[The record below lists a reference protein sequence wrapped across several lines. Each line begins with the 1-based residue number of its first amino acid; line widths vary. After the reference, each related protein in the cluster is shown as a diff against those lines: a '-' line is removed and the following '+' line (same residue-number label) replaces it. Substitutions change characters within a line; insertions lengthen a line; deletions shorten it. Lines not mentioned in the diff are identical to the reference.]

1 VKVRFRCTNLVD
13 PSYQVVGQT
22 GAAGTNKAIFHR
34 EKENV
39 ILTLKLTGKIN
50 PWLYTGPSCIV

>member
-1 VKVRFRCTNLVD
+1 VE
-13 PSYQVVGQT
+13 QT